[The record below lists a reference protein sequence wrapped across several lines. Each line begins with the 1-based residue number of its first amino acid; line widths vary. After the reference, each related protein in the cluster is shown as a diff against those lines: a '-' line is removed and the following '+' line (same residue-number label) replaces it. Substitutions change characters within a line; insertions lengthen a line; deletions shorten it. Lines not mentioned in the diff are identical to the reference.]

1 MGRDRRRSPHPG
13 HASLEAE
20 MGKEDKDRTNVKVLD
35 AAFWEG
41 SRVTPIL
48 HWPGFLEEDSGSTI
62 WEVQEIRGGQ

>member
-1 MGRDRRRSPHPG
+1 
-13 HASLEAE
+13 